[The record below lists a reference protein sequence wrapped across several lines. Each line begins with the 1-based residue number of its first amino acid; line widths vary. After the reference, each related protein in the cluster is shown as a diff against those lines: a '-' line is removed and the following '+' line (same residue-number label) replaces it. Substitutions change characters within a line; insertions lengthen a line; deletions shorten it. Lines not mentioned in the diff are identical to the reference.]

1 MNKKRTTCL
10 LNASEITQACSRFTI
25 LNLPVKINVYEGHI
39 KVIESIDYDIN
50 SDFDKTIG
58 KFLSYD

>member
-1 MNKKRTTCL
+1 M
-10 LNASEITQACSRFTI
+10 RFTF

-39 KVIESIDYDIN
+39 KVIESVDYDIN